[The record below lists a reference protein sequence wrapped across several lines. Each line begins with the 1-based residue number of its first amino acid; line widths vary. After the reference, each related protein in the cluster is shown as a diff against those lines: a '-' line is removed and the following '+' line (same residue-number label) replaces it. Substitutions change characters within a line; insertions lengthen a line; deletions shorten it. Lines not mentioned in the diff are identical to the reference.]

1 MSALKRGVPDRKARR
16 IVERAWAKAAAKW
29 LGVRRSRERV
39 GRTDLMIGDLKGIF
53 QKDGK
58 EYVR

>member
-16 IVERAWAKAAAKW
+16 TVERAWA
-29 LGVRRSRERV
+29 
-39 GRTDLMIGDLKGIF
+39 IGDLKGIF

-58 EYVR
+58 EYVK